1 MMQRTACI
9 DETGDYRYK
18 LSRIWNSDEP
28 MVMFIMLNPSTA
40 DANVD
45 DPTIRRCIGFA
56 KSWGY
61 GGLWVGNLF
70 ALRSPDPEDLL
81 LADEPVGS
89 QNNAAL
95 NSMADRSD
103 LVVAA
108 WSAFAA
114 KFPAREAQVRE
125 MFGPRLYCLATTKGG
140 HPRHPLYL
148 KGDLT
153 PIVYRA

>member
-28 MVMFIMLNPSTA
+28 MVMFIMLNPNTA

-70 ALRSPDPEDLL
+70 ALRSPHHEDLL
-81 LADEPVGS
+81 LADDPVGS

-140 HPRHPLYL
+140 HPQHPVYL

>member
-1 MMQRTACI
+1 MQGTAFI
-9 DETGDYRYK
+9 DETEAYRYS
-18 LSRIWNSDEP
+18 LSRSWNLDKP

-40 DANVD
+40 DADRD
-45 DPTIRRCIGFA
+45 DNTIRRCIGFA
-56 KSWGY
+56 QSWGY

-70 ALRSPDPEDLL
+70 GLRSPHPEDLL
-81 LADEPVGS
+81 LSDDPVGP
-89 QNNAAL
+89 QNDAAL

-114 KFPAREAQVRE
+114 KFPAREAQVRG

-153 PIVYRA
+153 PTVYRP

>member
-1 MMQRTACI
+1 MECTACI
-9 DETGDYRYK
+9 DETGAYRYK
-18 LSRIWNSDEP
+18 LSRRWNPDKP

-56 KSWGY
+56 QSWGY

-70 ALRSPDPEDLL
+70 ALRSPHPKDLL
-81 LADEPVGS
+81 PADDPVGS
-89 QNNAAL
+89 QNDAAL

-108 WSAFAA
+108 WSAEAA

-153 PIVYRA
+153 PIVYRP